1 MKIFG
6 GVTVTVKR
14 LEVGWCVGGGGGG
27 GVIKYSLQNILKWGG
42 VGKGKICSW
51 GGGKR

>member
-1 MKIFG
+1 MKIFE

-27 GVIKYSLQNILKWGG
+27 LLRTLYKNILKWVG
-42 VGKGKICSW
+42 VGKGKICS
-51 GGGKR
+51 